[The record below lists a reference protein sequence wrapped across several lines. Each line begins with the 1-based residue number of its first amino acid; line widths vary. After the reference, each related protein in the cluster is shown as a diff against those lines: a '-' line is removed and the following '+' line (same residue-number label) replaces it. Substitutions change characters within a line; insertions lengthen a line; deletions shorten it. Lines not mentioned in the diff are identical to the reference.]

1 MSVPVPADGQCFNVV
16 LGNTSHVVFG
26 DCPNEETA
34 LAWAQD
40 SVENYSQ
47 PLVVVQISSTV
58 IQVVSSQ
65 VTVTTQTAAQARG
78 DQ

>member
-1 MSVPVPADGQCFNVV
+1 MSMPIPGDDQCFDVV
-16 LGNTSHVVFG
+16 LGSTNHVVYG
-26 DCPNEETA
+26 ACPNEEEA

-40 SVENYSQ
+40 NVGNYSL
-47 PLVVVQISSTV
+47 PLSVVQVSRTLV
-58 IQVVSSQ
+58 QVVSSQ